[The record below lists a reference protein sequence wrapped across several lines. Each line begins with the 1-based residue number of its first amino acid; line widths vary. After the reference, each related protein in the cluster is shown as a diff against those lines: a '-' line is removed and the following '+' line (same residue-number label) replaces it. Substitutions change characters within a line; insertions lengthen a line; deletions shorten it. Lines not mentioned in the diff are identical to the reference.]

1 MGQLVLSFLS
11 RFSFPVFVI
20 FGNDIIEAEILF
32 AKKETEL
39 YFFLFHY
46 PKILSNIFSV
56 KMVKF
61 EGKSIAHTS
70 YRSNA
75 VIIAIQYEFLSNNPL
90 VFLFSY

>member
-1 MGQLVLSFLS
+1 MGQLVLSFLL

-32 AKKETEL
+32 AKKETVV
-39 YFFLFHY
+39 FFLFHY

-75 VIIAIQYEFLSNNPL
+75 VFIAIQYEFFSNNPL
-90 VFLFSY
+90 VFLLSY